1 MVYKELKGKTFNER
15 QSECPPEYWC
25 YQPLKD
31 GVPDKSI
38 VAEVWADP
46 HAMYCPACKTN
57 AVDTGPDASF
67 LCLNCG
73 LQFRLGLDAQAI
85 YGRRVYPMQ
94 LNLCILY
101 EIRRRQPISKKLILT
116 LLTAQFRPRYVIG
129 FFRNLFMKNHIITD
143 VAITVMNL

>member
-38 VAEVWADP
+38 ATEVWANP

-67 LCLNCG
+67 LCPSCG
-73 LQFRLGLDAQAI
+73 LQFRLDLDAQAI
-85 YGRRVYPMQ
+85 YGRRVAVVP
-94 LNLCILY
+94 
-101 EIRRRQPISKKLILT
+101 
-116 LLTAQFRPRYVIG
+116 
-129 FFRNLFMKNHIITD
+129 
-143 VAITVMNL
+143 